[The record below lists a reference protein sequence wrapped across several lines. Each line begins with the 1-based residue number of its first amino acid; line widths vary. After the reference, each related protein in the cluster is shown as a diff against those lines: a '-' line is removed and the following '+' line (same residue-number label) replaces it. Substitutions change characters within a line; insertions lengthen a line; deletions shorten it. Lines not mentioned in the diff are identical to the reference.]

1 MILEWIQNNQEVV
14 WWLGTLSIAMFIGTL
29 IAIPCLVMR
38 IPDDYYL
45 QDGRKRPPMFYDRKV
60 LRIIYLIA
68 KNVIGY
74 IFIGVGIVMLVL
86 PGQGILTMLVGAILI
101 NFPGKQ
107 GFVRWMISRHS
118 VLRSVNWLRRRA
130 GRRPLT
136 VN

>member
-1 MILEWIQNNQEVV
+1 MILEWIQNNQAVL
-14 WWLGTLSIAMFIGTL
+14 WWLGALSITMFIGTL
-29 IAIPCLVMR
+29 IAVPWLVTR

-45 QDGRKRPPMFYDRKV
+45 QDGRKKPPMFYDRKV
-60 LRIIYLIA
+60 LRIIYLIV
-68 KNVIGY
+68 KNAIGY
-74 IFIGVGIVMLVL
+74 IFIGAGIVMLVL
-86 PGQGILTMLVGAILI
+86 PGQGVLTMLVGTILI

-107 GFVRWMISRHS
+107 GFVRWLVSRHS